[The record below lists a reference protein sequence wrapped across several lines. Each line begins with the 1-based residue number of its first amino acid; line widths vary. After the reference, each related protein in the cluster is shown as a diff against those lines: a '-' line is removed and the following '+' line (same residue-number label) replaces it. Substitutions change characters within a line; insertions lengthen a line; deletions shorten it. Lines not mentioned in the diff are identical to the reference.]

1 MQRIDLSTNRSIHV
15 ETVETV
21 VQLTVESARIR
32 SYRHCLCRW
41 SFSLVRWVPGCQIE
55 LQLKTQVLQVPAHT
69 LEFSQRHWYFLKR
82 LSRCN
87 RLHFIHLYSA
97 RLVRNTQRSCNSAS
111 KTPINANNVLEV
123 NAGDLLHILRSFNH
137 QSDMHIYRHVCLLGK
152 SYTCHVL
159 TIFYHN
165 RALNPELN
173 LSPSHLGSM
182 ALDCLVFRTRVCLFI
197 RKEYR
202 PQMQLQLHSPPT
214 NGHLISLSSTLH
226 LFVEA
231 VANGPGGAP
240 QSTPSG
246 PNGWGLRP
254 EWPKS
259 AKCRC

>member
-1 MQRIDLSTNRSIHV
+1 MQLA
-15 ETVETV
+15 
-21 VQLTVESARIR
+21 VESAHIR

-41 SFSLVRWVPGCQIE
+41 SFSLVHWVPGCQIE

-123 NAGDLLHILRSFNH
+123 NAGDLLHILRSFNN
-137 QSDMHIYRHVCLLGK
+137 QSDMHIYRHVCLLWK

-159 TIFYHN
+159 TIFYQTG
-165 RALNPELN
+165 ALNSKLN

-182 ALDCLVFRTRVCLFI
+182 ARDCLVFRTRVCLFI

-231 VANGPGGAP
+231 VADGPGGAP

-246 PNGWGLRP
+246 PNG
-254 EWPKS
+254 
-259 AKCRC
+259 